1 MDRNIINAFM
11 RKLKQATMET
21 GIAVAWSESGI
32 ELIDVQSELDDGRYT
47 WVQGDGV
54 IEARDIIWEY
64 EGEEYQIERGGEG

>member
-21 GIAVAWSESGI
+21 GVAITWTESGI
-32 ELIDVQSELDDGRYT
+32 DLIDVQSELDDGRYT
-47 WVQGDGV
+47 WVHGDGV

-64 EGEEYQIERGGEG
+64 EGEEYQ